1 MSVLLLF
8 YSQLFINVEFYYEA
22 KLPLVLGSVGAA
34 VLSVVLNLLLIPV
47 FGFVVAGYSTLLSYV
62 AFAVANYFTLRSIA
76 KKNNFSMEAFDLK
89 ALIWLFL
96 GFAALSFT
104 AMALYNLPVVRYAI
118 VGIVLLTLAIKRKQ
132 VKAFVESVLRR
143 K

>member
-1 MSVLLLF
+1 
-8 YSQLFINVEFYYEA
+8 
-22 KLPLVLGSVGAA
+22 
-34 VLSVVLNLLLIPV
+34 
-47 FGFVVAGYSTLLSYV
+47 
-62 AFAVANYFTLRSIA
+62 
-76 KKNNFSMEAFDLK
+76 MEAFDLK

-104 AMALYNLPVVRYAI
+104 AMALYNLPVIRYAI
-118 VGIVLLTLAIKRKQ
+118 VGIVLLALAIRFKQ